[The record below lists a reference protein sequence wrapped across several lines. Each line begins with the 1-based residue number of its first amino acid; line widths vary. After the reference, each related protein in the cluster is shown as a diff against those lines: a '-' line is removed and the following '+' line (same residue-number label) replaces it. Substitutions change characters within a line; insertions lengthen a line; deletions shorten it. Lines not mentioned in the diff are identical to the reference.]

1 MLQQWGAIQIEYTW
15 VMGYPCRV
23 TGIDKETI
31 LLSDINHAI
40 ECTVIDLSAST
51 RYLEAIVAGQLQ
63 ALRTEYLETWI
74 NLVLRIHMY

>member
-1 MLQQWGAIQIEYTW
+1 MQL
-15 VMGYPCRV
+15 
-23 TGIDKETI
+23 
-31 LLSDINHAI
+31 N
-40 ECTVIDLSAST
+40 VIDVCAST